1 MSDND
6 TTPVTGADPTNTTP
20 TPGTGQ
26 ENSNTNSVLADL
38 VKERKKRQELQQQVD
53 KLSSDLAEALK
64 DKDKLDTL
72 SKRHT
77 RLEALLSVE
86 GSQFANLMDSK
97 KFTSKLYDTED
108 DVATILKDWLKTQ
121 PSTAIGAALQAN
133 SANPEG
139 NTTKLGDILRAIA
152 NG

>member
-6 TTPVTGADPTNTTP
+6 ATPKTGADPTNTTP

-53 KLSSDLAEALK
+53 KLSTDLAEALK
-64 DKDKLDTL
+64 AKDSLDKL

-77 RLEALLSVE
+77 RLEALLSAD

-108 DVATILKDWLKTQ
+108 DVAGILKDWLKTQ
-121 PSTAIGAALQAN
+121 PTTAVGAALQAN
-133 SANPEG
+133 SANPQG
-139 NTTKLGDILRAIA
+139 SNSKLGDLLRAIA